1 MANITHTVTPTEV
14 DILSYEN
21 YSEQDFKVL
30 ESYKINKLF
39 SPSTDEVQLHIYSMG
54 QELLLSDYKYT
65 GHKQLLNSA
74 SAGKDGASSLFVDPV
89 HDAVTRGYEKGDV
102 QLLYIF
108 GRNLLQIGDR
118 TGLYIED
125 ISPDRTELKLN
136 SIKFA
141 SKLQGIVDVFK
152 ADFETTDD
160 TLEFRLDFG
169 NNDLFIATNLDI
181 LDGSLVV
188 KLYEPLPSGY
198 GIKAQ
203 CTLLELVADSVQYI
217 LDSEVEYQAPT
228 TKKLREA
235 NFNLDILDETL
246 QPSQYFTFD
255 ELFSL
260 PTNST
265 NYQAIALANKENVE
279 LAVDYTSF
287 GEFVHFSSAVERLQ
301 NFKYKLDLIHQYEDY
316 ITVIDASTTTST
328 VAGKNKEHY
337 ENLIKGI
344 IKNFDG
350 YERYLFFENTSN
362 AWPKANTTK
371 PYENLESTD
380 PVASAFYTAQLEE
393 AIIFDTNNYN
403 SLRNTVPAF
412 IKEDAS
418 NEAYVLF
425 IDMIAQHFDNLWLY
439 AKEVTKKYDGDNR
452 LDFGISK
459 ELVEV
464 ALKNF
469 GMKLY
474 TSNLSLENLLGY
486 FSGEEYDAGDEVIN
500 NYEVATTGITGNF
513 QPMPYRNYQ
522 QEVYKRLYHNLPHLI
537 KTKGTRRGLTAL
549 MNCFGLPP
557 EILKIKEY
565 GGTERNLDY
574 YVGYDKPLTDARDKI
589 RVRELNKEGT
599 TLSSFTSIQNSEKE
613 FTQDLHI
620 VEIGFSP
627 AESINAHIES
637 TITGNYV
644 ASNYVLADYVANGD
658 FDIDSFIGDPTL
670 ANQAQYKLL
679 SDISRNVTEN
689 LDSYDL
695 FDFVRIIKF
704 LDNTIF
710 KMVKDFI
717 PARDTVSTGIII
729 KPHHLNRSK
738 IAIPTAEWER
748 LEYEGLIEIGDTSGS
763 DGGMLTDENVD
774 HSLTYSY
781 KSGFANKAI
790 DRDTPKY
797 DGELK
802 GTSVDVLSGD
812 LNGTNPFLDK
822 YHPVTTYNTTV
833 TTNASNFN
841 STTPS
846 AGQVVIFYEELT
858 VAETPIDTG
867 GLDGGSGGPVDGG
880 GSVGGGGSTPTT
892 YSLSVNI
899 ENLTGETLQ
908 DLSALINVSIN
919 GTGVFSGNTTYTAT
933 VNSGDTVQV
942 SGSWAVNDF
951 TLEDYKA
958 ELYGDIVVSATHASP
973 KIGSTTVSGNTSVT
987 FRLKP

>member
-1 MANITHTVTPTEV
+1 MTKITHTVTPTEI

-21 YSEQDFKVL
+21 YSDQDFKVL
-30 ESYKINKLF
+30 DSYKINKLF
-39 SPSTDEVQLHIYSMG
+39 SPTTDEVQLHIYSIG
-54 QELLLSDYKYT
+54 QELLLSDYRYT
-65 GHKQLLNSA
+65 GHKQLLNSS
-74 SAGKDGASSLFVDPV
+74 SAGKDGASSLFVDPI
-89 HDAVTRGYEKGDV
+89 HDATTRNFLKGDI

-108 GRNLLQIGDR
+108 SRNLLQVGDR

-141 SKLQGIVDVFK
+141 DKLQDIVNVLK
-152 ADFETTDD
+152 ADLSNTDD

-169 NNDLFIATNLDI
+169 NNDLFIVTNLDI
-181 LDGSLVV
+181 LEGSLVV

-198 GIKAQ
+198 EIKSQ
-203 CTLLELVADSVQYI
+203 CTILELVADSVQYI
-217 LDSEVEYQAPT
+217 LDSEIEYQAPG

-235 NFNLDILDETL
+235 NFNLEILDETL

-279 LAVDYTSF
+279 LAVDYTQFS
-287 GEFVHFSSAVERLQ
+287 EFIHFSSAVERVQ
-301 NFKYKLDLIHQYEDY
+301 NFKYKLDLVHQYESY
-316 ITVIDASTTTST
+316 IAVIAASTTTST
-328 VAGKNKEHY
+328 VAGKNTKHY
-337 ENLIKGI
+337 EKLIKGI
-344 IKNFDG
+344 IENFDG
-350 YERYLFFENTSN
+350 YERYLFFENTDG
-362 AWPKANTTK
+362 AWPKTGNSK
-371 PYENLESTD
+371 PYINVTSSNAT
-380 PVASAFYTAQLEE
+380 AIAFYNTKLEE
-393 AIIFDTNNYN
+393 ADSFDINNSN

-412 IKEDAS
+412 IKEDTS

-469 GMKLY
+469 GVKLY
-474 TSNLSLENLLGY
+474 SSNLSLESLLGY
-486 FSGEEYDAGDEVIN
+486 FSGEAYSTGDEIIN

-513 QPMPYRNYQ
+513 QPVPHKNYQ

-557 EILKIKEY
+557 EILKIKEF
-565 GGTERNLDY
+565 GGTERNKDY

-589 RVRELNKEGT
+589 RVRNLDKEGT
-599 TLSSFTSIQNSEKE
+599 TLSNFVSIQNKEKDL
-613 FTQDLHI
+613 TQDLHV
-620 VEIGFSP
+620 VEVGFSP
-627 AESINAHIES
+627 AASINAHIETALS
-637 TITGNYV
+637 GNYV
-644 ASNYVLADYVANGD
+644 ISNFVLTDYVTGGE

-670 ANQAQYKLL
+670 ANKSQYKIL
-679 SDISRNVTEN
+679 SNISKNITEN
-689 LDSYDL
+689 LGSYDL

-729 KPHHLNRSK
+729 KPHNLNRSK

-748 LEYEGLIEIGDTSGS
+748 LEYEGLLEIGDTSGS
-763 DGGMLTDENVD
+763 DGGVLTDKNVD
-774 HSLTYSY
+774 HSLKYSY
-781 KSGFANKAI
+781 ESGFANKAI

-797 DGELK
+797 DGELG
-802 GTSVDVLSGD
+802 GTVLSVLGED
-812 LNGTNPFLDK
+812 LNGTNPFLGK
-822 YHPVTTYNTTV
+822 NHPVVTYNTT
-833 TTNASNFN
+833 TTTDASTFN

-846 AGQVVIFYEELT
+846 TGEVILFYQDLT
-858 VAETPIDTG
+858 VSSTAIDT
-867 GLDGGSGGPVDGG
+867 
-880 GSVGGGGSTPTT
+880 GGGGSTPVGGGGGSTSYT
-892 YSLSVNI
+892 LTVNI
-899 ENLTGETLQ
+899 ENMTIEDIN
-908 DLSALINVSIN
+908 DLGPQINVSIN

-933 VNSGDTVQV
+933 VSSGDTVSV
-942 SGSWAVNDF
+942 TGTWLNTDF
-951 TLEDYKA
+951 PDLNS
-958 ELYGDIVVSATHASP
+958 ELYNDIIVAPSNSSP
-973 KIGSTTVSGNTSVT
+973 KSGTVTVSGNTSVT
-987 FRLKP
+987 FRIKP

>member
-30 ESYKINKLF
+30 DSYKINKLF
-39 SPSTDEVQLHIYSMG
+39 SPTTDEVQLHIYSMG
-54 QELLLSDYKYT
+54 QELLLSDYRYT
-65 GHKQLLNSA
+65 GHKQLLNSS

-89 HDAVTRGYEKGDV
+89 HDATTRGYSKGDV

-108 GRNLLQIGDR
+108 GRNALQSGDR
-118 TGLYIED
+118 TGLFIED

-141 SKLQGIVDVFK
+141 DKLQGIVDAFK
-152 ADFETTDD
+152 ADLENTDD

-181 LDGSLVV
+181 LEGSLVI
-188 KLYEPLPSGY
+188 KLYEPLPSAY
-198 GIKAQ
+198 KIKGQ
-203 CTLLELVADSVQYI
+203 CTILELVADTVQYT
-217 LDSEVEYQAPT
+217 LDAEVEYQAPT
-228 TKKLREA
+228 AKKLREA
-235 NFNLDILDETL
+235 NFNLEILDETL
-246 QPSQYFTFD
+246 QPSEYFTFD

-265 NYQAIALANKENVE
+265 NYQAIALANRENVE
-279 LAVDYTSF
+279 LAVDYT
-287 GEFVHFSSAVERLQ
+287 EFSEFIHFSSAVERVQ

-316 ITVIDASTTTST
+316 ITVITTSTTTST
-328 VAGKNKEHY
+328 IAGKNTEHY
-337 ENLIKGI
+337 EKLIKGI
-344 IKNFDG
+344 IENFDG
-350 YERYLFFENTSN
+350 YERYLFFENTAD
-362 AWPKANTTK
+362 AWPKSNSSK
-371 PYENLESTD
+371 PYENTESSNATAITFYNSKLELAES
-380 PVASAFYTAQLEE
+380 
-393 AIIFDTNNYN
+393 FDNSNYN
-403 SLRNTVPAF
+403 SLRNTIPAF
-412 IKEDAS
+412 IKEDTS

-469 GMKLY
+469 GVKLY
-474 TSNLSLENLLGY
+474 SSNLSLESLLGY
-486 FSGEEYDAGDEVIN
+486 FSGEAYSSGDEVIN

-513 QPMPYRNYQ
+513 QPLSHKNYQ
-522 QEVYKRLYHNLPHLI
+522 QEVYKRLYHNLPHLL

-549 MNCFGLPP
+549 MNCFGIPP
-557 EILKIKEY
+557 EILQIKEF
-565 GGTERNLDY
+565 GGTERNQDY

-589 RVRELNKEGT
+589 RVRNLDKEGT
-599 TLSSFTSIQNSEKE
+599 TLSNLTSIQNSEKE
-613 FTQDLHI
+613 LTQDIHT
-620 VEIGFSP
+620 VEVGFSP
-627 AESINAHIES
+627 AESINAHIETTLS
-637 TITGNYV
+637 GNYV
-644 ASNYVLADYVANGD
+644 ATNFVLANYVASGE

-670 ANQAQYKLL
+670 ANKSQYKLL
-679 SDISRNVTEN
+679 SDISKNITEN
-689 LDSYDL
+689 LSSYDL

-748 LEYEGLIEIGDTSGS
+748 LEYEGLVEVGDTSGS
-763 DGGMLTDENVD
+763 DGGVLTDENVD
-774 HSLTYSY
+774 HSITYSH
-781 KSGFANKAI
+781 KSGFVNKAI

-797 DGELK
+797 DGELE
-802 GTSVDVLSGD
+802 GTSIDILKD
-812 LNGTNPFLDK
+812 NLNGTNPFLGK
-822 YHPVTTYNTTV
+822 IHPVITYNSTV
-833 TTNASNFN
+833 TTDASTFN

-846 AGQVVIFYEELT
+846 AGQVVIFYEDLT
-858 VAETPIDTG
+858 VEETPIDTG
-867 GLDGGSGGPVDGG
+867 GIGVGGGPAGG
-880 GSVGGGGSTPTT
+880 GSSPTT
-892 YSLSVNI
+892 YTLTVNI
-899 ENLTGETLQ
+899 NNQTSQTLQ
-908 DLSALINVSIN
+908 NLLAQINVTKN

-933 VNSGDTVQV
+933 VSSGDVIGVT
-942 SGSWAVNDF
+942 GTWANTDF
-951 TLEDYKA
+951 PLLES
-958 ELYGDIVVSATHASP
+958 ELDGAIVVAPSNSSP
-973 KIGSTTVSGNTSVT
+973 KSGTVTVSGNTSVT
-987 FRLKP
+987 FRIRN